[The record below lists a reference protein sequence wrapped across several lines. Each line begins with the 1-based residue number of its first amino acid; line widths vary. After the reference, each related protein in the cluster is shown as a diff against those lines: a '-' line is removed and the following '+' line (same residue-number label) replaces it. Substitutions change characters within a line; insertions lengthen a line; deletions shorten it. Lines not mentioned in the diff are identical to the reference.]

1 MQQWRRSTPLQQV
14 WPTDRYE
21 VKSTRPAPD
30 FTSVDRYHFAELAL
44 ESAENLMSSGWA
56 TNVTV
61 VRIDDGAVLFD
72 HKAVV
77 PLESW

>member
-1 MQQWRRSTPLQQV
+1 MQQWHRSTPLPQV

-44 ESAENLMSSGWA
+44 ESAENLMSSGWV

-61 VRIDDGAVLFD
+61 VRIDDGTVLFD